1 MNRNNFRMSTT
12 QMRKILEGILR
23 VDAQIELPAIY
34 DPEEEA
40 EMAAAAAAV
49 ALNIKSEPR
58 DDDDNDGAGAGGA
71 GGASPPPSGS
81 SGGSGSSSS
90 DANGNGTSNGGGG
103 GDEMDRT
110 KAGPS
115 NAQSPL
121 GRECPSQIKAD
132 FIPPSPPDS
141 NQGDSADE
149 ADGNQT
155 TYLKATTLD
164 SDAGPDTEVANSDK
178 VEETPEDAPDKPEAN
193 STGDTSD
200 TTIDVVGADEEE
212 EDTSEVVSI
221 GDPDAEE
228 GGSGNS
234 GRAEAQ
240 FFPAPGVISKK
251 PSRSNEAFFATK
263 STASSSSSSSGIGGS
278 PKKVIAKRP
287 GGHLRDGGQS
297 AKKAKVDNDY
307 TAADSDSDASSS
319 SDPEPIA
326 APPSADATL
335 EGDPEYGDDIFDLP
349 NPIPDWRTIHR
360 GQIVTESKKS
370 RLLAKRGQAKS
381 GSIRKYNY
389 KPFESTITGY
399 SKLSTV
405 AAAEEEV
412 DGEWPCPTCGALF
425 ARERSLNSHMSR
437 AHNPNARFP
446 CPEGCG
452 KMLSSQTAIQKHLLS
467 HRPEDQWPYQCREVT
482 WLGSAS
488 WRDSQALN

>member
-1 MNRNNFRMSTT
+1 MLTA

-40 EMAAAAAAV
+40 EMAAAAAA

-81 SGGSGSSSS
+81 SGGSGGSSS
-90 DANGNGTSNGGGG
+90 DAHGNGTSNGGS
-103 GDEMDRT
+103 GDEMDCT

-121 GRECPSQIKAD
+121 GRVCPSQIQAD

-141 NQGDSADE
+141 NQGDGADE
-149 ADGNQT
+149 YDGNQT
-155 TYLKATTLD
+155 TYLNATTLAG
-164 SDAGPDTEVANSDK
+164 DAGQDGEEVASSDK
-178 VEETPEDAPDKPEAN
+178 VEETPEDAPEKPEAN

-200 TTIDVVGADEEE
+200 ATIDVVGDDEEE
-212 EDTSEVVSI
+212 EDASEVVSI
-221 GDPDAEE
+221 GDTVAEE
-228 GGSGNS
+228 GDS

-251 PSRSNEAFFATK
+251 PSRSNEVFFAKK
-263 STASSSSSSSGIGGS
+263 STPSSSSSSSSGIGGS

-297 AKKAKVDNDY
+297 AKKAKVGED
-307 TAADSDSDASSS
+307 DSDAPDS
-319 SDPEPIA
+319 SDPEPSPA
-326 APPSADATL
+326 PSADTTL
-335 EGDPEYGDDIFDLP
+335 EGEPEYGDDIFNLPLP
-349 NPIPDWRTIHR
+349 NPIPDWRTVHR
-360 GQIVTESKKS
+360 GQIVTESKKN
-370 RLLAKRGQAKS
+370 RLLAKRGQARS

-412 DGEWPCPTCGALF
+412 DGEWPCPVETCGAMF

-467 HRPEDQWPYQCREVT
+467 HRPEDQWPYQCR
-482 WLGSAS
+482 
-488 WRDSQALN
+488 